1 MKYKKSIIDVDLVDM
16 AGYSVE
22 QNEIDVLR
30 TVISARR
37 LSDVTQQE
45 LAAYTGIN
53 QSDISRLE
61 SGNTNPS
68 LRTLCRI
75 AEGLGKKLIVSF
87 V

>member
-1 MKYKKSIIDVDLVDM
+1 MKRKRTIIDADLLEM
-16 AGYSVE
+16 TGYSAE

-30 TVISARR
+30 IVISSRR
-37 LSDVTQQE
+37 MSGISQQE

-75 AEGLGKKLIVSF
+75 AEGLGKKLIVSL

>member
-75 AEGLGKKLIVSF
+75 AEGLGKKLMVSL